1 MTSQFETESARAAS
15 GFEQYLTSGRGF
27 SGNTVKAYVTDVS
40 DFLAFSSKRQI
51 TSIGQI
57 DIELLRDWL
66 WKASQLGLT
75 KSTIARKSASIRA
88 FTAWLQ
94 QNQFI
99 EVDPGLRLKS
109 PKAGRTLPK
118 VVSRET
124 LAEIFSTLEA
134 RIQPDN
140 PGAILDLLMVELLY
154 ASGIRVSE
162 LVGLNLSD
170 VDFARGLLRVTG
182 KGDKQRMVPF
192 GAPARDALDRWLRE
206 ARPLFAEKPR
216 PPKDAEALLLNS
228 RGKRVGV
235 RQVYGLVASLLEDT
249 PTGAAG
255 PHALRHSAATH
266 LLDGGADLR
275 AVQELLGHASLGATQ
290 IYTHVSVER
299 LREGYK
305 NAHPRA

>member
-1 MTSQFETESARAAS
+1 MTSQFEIETARAAS
-15 GFEQYLTSGRGF
+15 GFAQYLTSGRGY
-27 SGNTVKAYVTDVS
+27 SANTVKAYVTDVS
-40 DFLAFSSKRQI
+40 DFLGFALGRRLESLNA
-51 TSIGQI
+51 I
-57 DIELLRDWL
+57 DIETLRDWL
-66 WKASQLGLT
+66 WKSSQQGLT
-75 KSTIARKSASIRA
+75 KATIARKSASIRA

-94 QNQFI
+94 QNQLL

-124 LAEIFSTLEA
+124 LAEIFARLESKA
-134 RIQPDN
+134 QPEN
-140 PGAILDLLMVELLY
+140 PSGILDLLMVELLY

-162 LVGLNLSD
+162 LVGLNI
-170 VDFARGLLRVTG
+170 VDIDFNRGLLRVTG

-192 GAPARDALDRWLRE
+192 GGPAREALERWLRE
-206 ARPLFAEKPR
+206 GRPLFAELSR
-216 PPKDAEALLLNS
+216 PTKDADALLLNS

-235 RQVYGLVASLLEDT
+235 RQVYGLVASLLEGT
-249 PTGAAG
+249 PTGVAG

-275 AVQELLGHASLGATQ
+275 AVQELLGHASLGTTQ